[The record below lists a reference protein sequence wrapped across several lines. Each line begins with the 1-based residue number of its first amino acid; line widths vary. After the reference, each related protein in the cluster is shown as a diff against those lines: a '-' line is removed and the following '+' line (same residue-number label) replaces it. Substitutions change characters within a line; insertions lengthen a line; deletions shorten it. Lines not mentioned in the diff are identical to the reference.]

1 MKSVCDNKSIVF
13 ALPRAA
19 TNKVSK
25 MLLCK
30 WVLGIAVGIG
40 SVYAQT
46 IEAGTSNTNDA
57 SAAQQSSSTS
67 GRQVIVTSADILIYT
82 NEKCGFCTKVKT
94 LLDEKGVKY
103 RQIEVNTEAVLNEV
117 EQKTGKR
124 TVPQV
129 FVNGKHV
136 GSYKDLF
143 FADMFNNLATLL
155 EGKYAAA

>member
-1 MKSVCDNKSIVF
+1 MKSVCDNKCIVF

-30 WVLGIAVGIG
+30 WVLGIAMIG
-40 SVYAQT
+40 VSIYAQT
-46 IEAGTSNTNDA
+46 TAAEASNTSEA
-57 SAAQQSSSTS
+57 SAAQQSSGAS
-67 GRQVIVTSADILIYT
+67 GRQVIVTGADILIYT
-82 NEKCGFCTKVKT
+82 NDKCGFCTKVKA